1 MGWILTVLI
10 AAACGGVAA
19 RIVGAKP
26 LGCLTSIA
34 VGFVGALIGRFLS
47 QKLAVPDLI
56 YLAGV
61 PVAWTVL
68 GATLF
73 VAVALGFSGSSRKR

>member
-1 MGWILTVLI
+1 MPWILTVLI
-10 AAACGGVAA
+10 AAVCGSVAA
-19 RIVGAKP
+19 RIAGAKP
-26 LGCLTSIA
+26 MGCLTSIA

-47 QKLAVPDLI
+47 QKLNVPDLL

-61 PVAWTVL
+61 PIAWTVL

-73 VAVALGFSGSSRKR
+73 VAVVLAFSGSGRKR

>member
-1 MGWILTVLI
+1 MGWLLTIII
-10 AAACGGVAA
+10 AAICGGIGA
-19 RIVGAKP
+19 RIAGAKP
-26 LGCLTSIA
+26 MGCLTSIG

-47 QKLAVPDLI
+47 QKLDVPDLI

-61 PVAWTVL
+61 PVAWTLL

-73 VAVALGFSGSSRKR
+73 VAVVVAFTGSSRKG

>member
-10 AAACGGVAA
+10 AAICGGVGA
-19 RIVGAKP
+19 RIAGAKP
-26 LGCLTSIA
+26 MGCLTSIG
-34 VGFVGALIGRFLS
+34 VGFVGALIGRFMS
-47 QKLAVPDLI
+47 QKLGVPDLV
-56 YLAGV
+56 YLAKV

-73 VAVALGFSGSSRKR
+73 VAVVLGFSGSGRKR